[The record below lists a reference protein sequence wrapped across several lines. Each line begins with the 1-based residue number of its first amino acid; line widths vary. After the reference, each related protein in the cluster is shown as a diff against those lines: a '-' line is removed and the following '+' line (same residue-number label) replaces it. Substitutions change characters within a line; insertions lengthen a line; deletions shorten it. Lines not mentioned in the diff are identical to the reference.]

1 MKYLFGLIFS
11 VLVCFNSFSQKRITE
26 FSEGEI
32 YIKVK
37 PEFGKKIRSTTKTLN
52 VATEVPFLSNTI
64 AISNISKVEK
74 PFSNFKNKDLNNIIR
89 LKLKDSDK
97 IDDIIDQL
105 KLDGYYVYV
114 ERVGVRKIISTPN
127 DTDFG
132 SQWSLTKIKANQAWD
147 VNPGGSPVV
156 VAVVDNAIQTN
167 HPDLAANMVAGKDMS
182 STLDTDP
189 NPPNANFSH
198 GTHVAGIV
206 SAVTNNS
213 IGIASA
219 GNNKVKIMPIKATPD
234 GGDPNSIYY
243 GFEGIIWAVDNGA
256 KIVSLSWGGAGFS
269 QAEQDVIDYAFNNG
283 VIVVAAAG
291 NDNSDELSYPAAY
304 NHVISVASLDISDA
318 RSSFSSFGSTVDISA
333 PGRGILSTIPF
344 GLYASYNGTSMATPL
359 ISSCLAYIWSCF
371 PGLTTAQLENVL
383 KSTADD
389 ISTANPSFSGKLGAG
404 RVNLLN
410 AVSCLN
416 ENLAE
421 ISLNISP
428 SRYFCVGDSAI
439 ISAPLAAGVDYVWK
453 RNGVILPDTDN
464 SFTAFQDGNYTL
476 TVSKGFCIKTIESK
490 PLVYNVVQSPSPS
503 VNNLEDSYCS
513 GKLNTLFATSPL
525 CNFPHFYQKTYTGPT
540 VGFDGFEQSGSDI
553 SVTMTEAVGLID
565 SLEVSIAWHKKDGGG
580 ATTCETGDGGGIPF
594 NEEVGFKLLSPSG
607 QLYNLLIEGTY
618 SRGLTSSGLV
628 TMVFKN
634 NAPGVGIT
642 PVSGSFSPQT
652 SFSSMTGEFPNG
664 VWKLLPVDNSLLDP
678 LCVSGFG
685 IKVYTNAHLAV
696 QTTTWWDASIGG
708 NMLSNSEELVRSNLP
723 LGINNYYAQSQCT
736 GLCPS
741 PRQKAEILVKSTPEI
756 FGFPFENVSI
766 TIPQSAEIANST
778 NIQFSKNTQNQFSVT
793 GQNDNNQ
800 AFSYQISANAPHLS
814 PVSICDSVDYVLIAT
829 GCSGPVLWSTGEI
842 NAGIIIRNLKSNLN
856 ITAVCYQNWNCPVP
870 SPTNFNFI
878 RATADKFV
886 NGVLMAN
893 SNQNIFAKDLIS
905 VQKIQPVSS
914 VIYRAS
920 ESILLSPG
928 FVAEKGNIFQAQIG
942 NCF

>member
-11 VLVCFNSFSQKRITE
+11 VLICFNSFSQKRIAK
-26 FSEGEI
+26 FSESEI

-52 VATEVPFLSNTI
+52 VASEVPFLTNTI
-64 AISNISKVEK
+64 AISNINKVEK

-114 ERVGVRKIISTPN
+114 EKVGVRKIISTPN

-147 VNPGGSPVV
+147 INPGGSPVV
-156 VAVVDNAIQTN
+156 VAVVDNAVQTN

-304 NHVISVASLDISDA
+304 NHVISVASLDIGDA
-318 RSSFSSFGSTVDISA
+318 RSSFSSFGTTVDISA

-344 GLYASYNGTSMATPL
+344 GLYASFNGTSMATPL

-371 PGLTTAQLENVL
+371 PSLTSAQLENVL

-416 ENLAE
+416 ENLADLN
-421 ISLNISP
+421 LNISP

-439 ISAPLAAGVDYVWK
+439 IS
-453 RNGVILPDTDN
+453 
-464 SFTAFQDGNYTL
+464 
-476 TVSKGFCIKTIESK
+476 
-490 PLVYNVVQSPSPS
+490 
-503 VNNLEDSYCS
+503 
-513 GKLNTLFATSPL
+513 
-525 CNFPHFYQKTYTGPT
+525 
-540 VGFDGFEQSGSDI
+540 
-553 SVTMTEAVGLID
+553 
-565 SLEVSIAWHKKDGGG
+565 
-580 ATTCETGDGGGIPF
+580 
-594 NEEVGFKLLSPSG
+594 
-607 QLYNLLIEGTY
+607 
-618 SRGLTSSGLV
+618 
-628 TMVFKN
+628 
-634 NAPGVGIT
+634 
-642 PVSGSFSPQT
+642 
-652 SFSSMTGEFPNG
+652 
-664 VWKLLPVDNSLLDP
+664 
-678 LCVSGFG
+678 
-685 IKVYTNAHLAV
+685 
-696 QTTTWWDASIGG
+696 
-708 NMLSNSEELVRSNLP
+708 
-723 LGINNYYAQSQCT
+723 
-736 GLCPS
+736 
-741 PRQKAEILVKSTPEI
+741 
-756 FGFPFENVSI
+756 
-766 TIPQSAEIANST
+766 
-778 NIQFSKNTQNQFSVT
+778 
-793 GQNDNNQ
+793 
-800 AFSYQISANAPHLS
+800 
-814 PVSICDSVDYVLIAT
+814 
-829 GCSGPVLWSTGEI
+829 
-842 NAGIIIRNLKSNLN
+842 
-856 ITAVCYQNWNCPVP
+856 
-870 SPTNFNFI
+870 
-878 RATADKFV
+878 
-886 NGVLMAN
+886 
-893 SNQNIFAKDLIS
+893 
-905 VQKIQPVSS
+905 
-914 VIYRAS
+914 
-920 ESILLSPG
+920 
-928 FVAEKGNIFQAQIG
+928 
-942 NCF
+942 

>member
-1 MKYLFGLIFS
+1 MKYLFGLIFL
-11 VLVCFNSFSQKRITE
+11 VLISFNSFSQKRMTE

-114 ERVGVRKIISTPN
+114 EKVPVRKIISTPN

-132 SQWSLTKIKANQAWD
+132 SQWSLTKIKADQAWD

-156 VAVVDNAIQTN
+156 VAVIDNAIQTN

-189 NPPNANFSH
+189 NPPNATFSH

-213 IGIASA
+213 LGIASA
-219 GNNKVKIMPIKATPD
+219 GNNKVKVMPIKATPD
-234 GGDPNSIYY
+234 GGNANSIYY

-283 VIVVAAAG
+283 VMVVAAAG

-304 NHVISVASLDISDA
+304 NHVISVASLDVNDS
-318 RSSFSSFGSTVDISA
+318 RSSFSSYGSTVDISA

-344 GLYASYNGTSMATPL
+344 GAYASFSGTSMATPL
-359 ISSCLAYIWSCF
+359 VSSCLAYIWSCF
-371 PGLTTAQLENVL
+371 PNLTMAQLENVL
-383 KSTADD
+383 KTTADD
-389 ISTANPSFSGKLGAG
+389 ISVSNPNFSGQLGAG

-410 AVSCLN
+410 AVACLN
-416 ENLAE
+416 ENLAS
-421 ISLNISP
+421 INLSVSP
-428 SRYFCVGDSAI
+428 SRYFCVGESAT
-439 ISAPLAAGVDYVWK
+439 ISTPLVTGADYVWK
-453 RNGVILPDTDN
+453 RNGVILPDADN
-464 SFTAFQDGNYTL
+464 SFTATQDGNYTL
-476 TVSKGFCIKTIESK
+476 TVSKGSCVKTIESK
-490 PLVYNVVQSPSPS
+490 PLVYNVVQTESPIVS
-503 VNNLEDSYCS
+503 NIEDSYCS
-513 GKLNTLFATSPL
+513 GKLDTLVAISPS
-525 CNFPHFYQKTYTGPT
+525 CNFPDFYQKTYTGPT

-553 SVTMTEAVGLID
+553 SITMTEAVGLID
-565 SLEVSIAWHKKDGGG
+565 SLEVTISWQKKDGGG
-580 ATTCETGDGGGIPF
+580 ATTCGTADGGGIPY

-607 QLYNLLIEGTY
+607 QLYNLLIEGTFA
-618 SRGLTSSGLV
+618 RGLSSSGLI

-652 SFSSMTGEFPNG
+652 SFSSLIGEFANG

-685 IKVYTNAHLAV
+685 IKVYTNAQLAV
-696 QTTTWWDASIGG
+696 QTTTWWDASVGG
-708 NMLSNSEELVRSNLP
+708 NLLSNSEELVRSNLP
-723 LGINNYYAQSQCT
+723 IGLNYYYAQSQCT

-756 FGFPFENVSI
+756 YGFPFENVSI
-766 TIPQSAEIANST
+766 TIPQAEEIANST
-778 NIQFSKNTQNQFSVT
+778 NIQFSKNSQNQYSVS

-800 AFSYQISANAPHLS
+800 AFSYQISANAPHVS
-814 PVSICDSVDYVLIAT
+814 PVSICDSVDYVLIAL

-842 NAGIIIRNLKSNLN
+842 NAGIIVRNLKSNLN
-856 ITAVCYQNWNCPVP
+856 ITAVCYQNWNCPIP
-870 SPTNFNFI
+870 APTNFSFT
-878 RATADKFV
+878 RATEDKFL
-886 NGVLMAN
+886 NGVMVAN
-893 SNQNIFAKDLIS
+893 SNQNIFAKDLVS
-905 VQKIQPVSS
+905 VQKIQPVSNVNYS
-914 VIYRAS
+914 AS
-920 ESILLSPG
+920 ESIILSPG